1 MNLLEIF
8 FKFQNYILLKFGL
21 GEVIFIR
28 KHNINAKN
36 NSTFIKDITN
46 RDFIKDA
53 TINGC

>member
-1 MNLLEIF
+1 MNLLEMF

-36 NSTFIKDITN
+36 NSTFIKKIKN
-46 RDFIKDA
+46 NAFIKDA